1 MRMKI
6 SLSIFNNLNE
16 SLNSSF
22 SFSNVKIAVIKI
34 AAAVC
39 AITVAKATPETPI
52 LKKITNR
59 RFKITFIIPE
69 INRM

>member
-22 SFSNVKIAVIKI
+22 SVFKIAVIKI

-39 AITVAKATPETPI
+39 AITVAKATPETHI